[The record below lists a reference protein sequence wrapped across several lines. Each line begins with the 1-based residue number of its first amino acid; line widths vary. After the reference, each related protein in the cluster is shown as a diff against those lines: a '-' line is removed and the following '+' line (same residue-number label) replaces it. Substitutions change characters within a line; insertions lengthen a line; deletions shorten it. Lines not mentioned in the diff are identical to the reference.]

1 MAWWWANVKARESAF
16 YRQCGYLQEPNG
28 DLVQE
33 SNEIA
38 PKERVDV
45 QEPNGDLAQES
56 NGVAYSCQFIAHA
69 ESSGARR
76 MEMEKELKE
85 QDSDSEPGVI
95 APQIHRYQRP
105 LRTDILYDAVGCY
118 PGYNLRCVKWG
129 PRSGIWE
136 HHWTPIIA
144 QGPPNEYVRYGNRR
158 CWLCDVNLVEHKRTW
173 TRPSW
178 KRQVTSKKVI
188 KYKQK
193 PPSELRMTIFC
204 CPNGCDADDALQVLL
219 DKTDHTG
226 PATRPPHAAPWLTF
240 MGSSTWPLTQYQ
252 PRQAI

>member
-1 MAWWWANVKARESAF
+1 MDVPRARIPGISPLE
-16 YRQCGYLQEPNG
+16 LT
-28 DLVQE
+28 
-33 SNEIA
+33 
-38 PKERVDV
+38 
-45 QEPNGDLAQES
+45 
-56 NGVAYSCQFIAHA
+56 GVASVADRFPLQAKT
-69 ESSGARR
+69 EETSARWVQHWLD
-76 MEMEKELKE
+76 MEKQIRRQEA
-85 QDSDSEPGVI
+85 VI
-95 APQIHRYQRP
+95 ISPQIHWFQRP
-105 LRTDILYDAVGCY
+105 LRTDIVYDAAECF

-129 PRSGIWE
+129 PKSGIWE

-226 PATRPPHAAPWLTF
+226 RATRPPHATPWPTF

>member
-1 MAWWWANVKARESAF
+1 MDVPRAH
-16 YRQCGYLQEPNG
+16 RQ
-28 DLVQE
+28 
-33 SNEIA
+33 A
-38 PKERVDV
+38 PGIS
-45 QEPNGDLAQES
+45 PLDLA
-56 NGVAYSCQFIAHA
+56 GVASVAAQFSLPKVQTEEDYARWLEEEKQIRLRPAVII
-69 ESSGARR
+69 SSG
-76 MEMEKELKE
+76 
-85 QDSDSEPGVI
+85 VNWF
-95 APQIHRYQRP
+95 QRP
-105 LRTDILYDAVGCY
+105 LRTDIAYDAVECY

-178 KRQVTSKKVI
+178 KRQVPSKKVI

-226 PATRPPHAAPWLTF
+226 PATRPPHAAPWPTF
-240 MGSSTWPLTQYQ
+240 LGSSTWPLTQYQ

>member
-1 MAWWWANVKARESAF
+1 MDVPCAHRQAPGIPPLTGVANVADRFSLQAKTEETSARW
-16 YRQCGYLQEPNG
+16 
-28 DLVQE
+28 VQHWL
-33 SNEIA
+33 
-38 PKERVDV
+38 D
-45 QEPNGDLAQES
+45 
-56 NGVAYSCQFIAHA
+56 
-69 ESSGARR
+69 
-76 MEMEKELKE
+76 MEKQIRRQEA
-85 QDSDSEPGVI
+85 VI
-95 APQIHRYQRP
+95 ISPQIHWFQRP
-105 LRTDILYDAVGCY
+105 LRTDIVYDAVECY

-129 PRSGIWE
+129 PKSGIWE
-136 HHWTPIIA
+136 HHWTPVIA
-144 QGPPNEYVRYGNRR
+144 QGPPNEYVRYGNRQ

-204 CPNGCDADDALQVLL
+204 CPNGCDADDALQALL

-226 PATRPPHAAPWLTF
+226 RATRPPHATPWPIF

-252 PRQAI
+252 PRQAN

>member
-1 MAWWWANVKARESAF
+1 MDVPRARGPFISPMDLAAVASVAAQFSSPKARTPENSRWMEEERLRPTTTISCGVKAF
-16 YRQCGYLQEPNG
+16 
-28 DLVQE
+28 
-33 SNEIA
+33 
-38 PKERVDV
+38 
-45 QEPNGDLAQES
+45 
-56 NGVAYSCQFIAHA
+56 
-69 ESSGARR
+69 
-76 MEMEKELKE
+76 
-85 QDSDSEPGVI
+85 
-95 APQIHRYQRP
+95 QRP
-105 LRTDILYDAVGCY
+105 LRTDILYDAVECY

-178 KRQVTSKKVI
+178 KRQVPSKKVI

-226 PATRPPHAAPWLTF
+226 PATRPPHAAPWPTF